1 MRGPLQPAARAAH
14 LRLPPVQHQAL
25 PVRLRRG
32 HAPGP
37 ARGRLQPDHQGGRA
51 LSRLTQLVPG
61 RMLPRRA
68 DLRARTRRRGRGRRG
83 RAVPGPGHHD
93 GTQLLPP
100 GLEREGPQRDRPR
113 PTGHRDPL
121 RPARP
126 VPRRALLHP
135 VRPTM
140 TYSGPTDLYIAG
152 TWRPAATGARFT
164 VTDPATGA
172 AIADVADA
180 DVTDARAATDAAEK
194 TLPDWARRPPR
205 ERAEVLRHVF
215 EAMTTQRDELAE
227 LI

>member
-1 MRGPLQPAARAAH
+1 
-14 LRLPPVQHQAL
+14 
-25 PVRLRRG
+25 
-32 HAPGP
+32 
-37 ARGRLQPDHQGGRA
+37 
-51 LSRLTQLVPG
+51 
-61 RMLPRRA
+61 MLPRRA

-83 RAVPGPGHHD
+83 RAVPGPGHH

-152 TWRPAATGARFT
+152 AWRPAAAGARFT
-164 VTDPATGA
+164 VTDPATRRAIGA
-172 AIADVADA
+172 GADG
-180 DVTDARAATDAAEK
+180 DVTDPRAATGRREEGVAG
-194 TLPDWARRPPR
+194 WARRPPR

-215 EAMTTQRDELAE
+215 
-227 LI
+227 